1 MNSMST
7 ALTPSPLPQAGEGE
21 HGAIIWSAML
31 KSGLSLLRYVSSS
44 HDGKTPAYSPSPSGR
59 GEGVREKASPVPRL
73 VCLLF
78 ILLPACKIPDINL
91 ATPKP
96 IEVNLNMR
104 LDVYQYSGDEPKDQ
118 EQQKTLA
125 ETVERQRNRATEI
138 QTIKNNRFIGEDH
151 RGLLQLRE
159 VPAGEWG
166 DYVKRVV
173 EAENEDRTLLM
184 RSEAAKT
191 NRALNEVQTEQWK
204 LRIDKAFKGE
214 WIEVPGDKEGSYK
227 WVQATGPKPKEG

>member
-1 MNSMST
+1 MT
-7 ALTPSPLPQAGEGE
+7 IAG
-21 HGAIIWSAML
+21 
-31 KSGLSLLRYVSSS
+31 K
-44 HDGKTPAYSPSPSGR
+44 SPSPKSR
-59 GEGVREKASPVPRL
+59 RRIEGG
-73 VCLLF
+73 LLLAAL
-78 ILLPACKIPDINL
+78 LLPSCKIPDINL

-104 LDVYQYSGDEPKDQ
+104 LDVYQYSGDEPKDK

-159 VPAGEWG
+159 VPAGDWG

-173 EAENEDRTLLM
+173 ETENEDRTLLM
-184 RSEAAKT
+184 RSEATKT
-191 NRALNEVQTEQWK
+191 NRALNEVQTEQWR

-214 WIEVPGDKEGSYK
+214 WIEIPGDKEGSYK
-227 WVQATGPKPKEG
+227 WVQAMGPKEKKPATMPQ